1 MDYFKRFLL
10 GTSVAAGIIVAG
22 TLTANAALVINVT
35 CDAGG
40 GEAAAA
46 EAAYLAGLSSS
57 TNESFEGFTA
67 ADFQTSFNTAVGT
80 FTKSGADGTGLCT
93 NCGKLAILDAGTSPF
108 DGRYPQD
115 GSNWLDS
122 NDNGNASWA
131 VALAGSAS
139 FDSIGWY
146 MTDVSD
152 QGGTLTI
159 TFDSGDIEI
168 IQLSALADGNLMFI
182 EAAISSSVTSA
193 TVTFAN
199 DSTGDGWGIDDI
211 TVGLTGGGAGGQ
223 EEVPEPAMLGLLGLG
238 LAGVG
243 LIRRRRKAA

>member
-22 TLTANAALVINVT
+22 TLTANAALVITVT
-35 CDAGG
+35 SDAGG

-93 NCGKLAILDAGTSPF
+93 NCGKLAILDAATSPF

-159 TFDSGDIEI
+159 TFDSCDIEI
-168 IQLSALADGNLMFI
+168 VQLSALADGNLMFI

-211 TVGLTGGGAGGQ
+211 TVGLTGSGGGGQ

-238 LAGVG
+238 LAGIG